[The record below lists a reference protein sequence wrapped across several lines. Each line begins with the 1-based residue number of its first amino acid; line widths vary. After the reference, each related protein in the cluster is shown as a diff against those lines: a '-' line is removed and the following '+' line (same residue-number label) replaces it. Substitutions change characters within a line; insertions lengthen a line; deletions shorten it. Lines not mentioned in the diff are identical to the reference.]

1 MELQSTP
8 SLSLVIRQV
17 YYLSIIEFG
26 DDFRFRMAIKLK
38 KDVNC
43 SNQDQDKNFPYVSEL
58 LTYFESEPTYYLI
71 KTVSAET
78 TKLLKL

>member
-1 MELQSTP
+1 
-8 SLSLVIRQV
+8 
-17 YYLSIIEFG
+17 
-26 DDFRFRMAIKLK
+26 MAIILK

-43 SNQDQDKNFPYVSEL
+43 SNQDQDKDFPYVSEL
-58 LTYFESEPTYYLI
+58 LTYFESEQTYNLM